1 MTMGGTR
8 ARVTRSAAKAP
19 VNETRKTDKDLAAQW
34 AAQSESDD
42 EATRASAAAH
52 RATPAPVRTGTTG
65 IPRNGAMPCW
75 LQDSDTVTPNGDGQH
90 TRAMPITLFDTFH
103 FAKGRVGDVY
113 DRPSTILGKALS
125 SAARHKGTC
134 KNVKA
139 DDGNEPWLSA
149 FGDSQPYRRERIFVF
164 TVLEYAFACQV
175 LSGGRLRVNLQY
187 AVDVFGKEATQ
198 AALRSVGL
206 PLAQLAGE
214 VPLVQ
219 GSPKTSCA
227 NAGADY

>member
-1 MTMGGTR
+1 MATKMMATAKMAATTMGGTR
-8 ARVTRSAAKAP
+8 ARVTRSAAKTP
-19 VNETRKTDKDLAAQW
+19 VNATRKNDKDLAAQW

-42 EATRASAAAH
+42 DEANTRASAAAH
-52 RATPAPVRTGTTG
+52 SATPAPVRTGITG

-113 DRPSTILGKALS
+113 DRPSTILGKSLS

-139 DDGNEPWLSA
+139 DDGAEPWLSA

-175 LSGGRLRVNLQY
+175 LSGGRRTWRRLKS
-187 AVDVFGKEATQ
+187 ASSAKST
-198 AALRSVGL
+198 
-206 PLAQLAGE
+206 
-214 VPLVQ
+214 
-219 GSPKTSCA
+219 SPKTSCA
-227 NAGADY
+227 NAGAGY